1 MAKRLKELTERT
13 KIEIVPTPGQDK
25 GQNVSYKNPGQQ
37 AEKDFV
43 GKHVIQKT
51 DYPVT
56 QKSGSNDDIF
66 SGAKQ
71 NKKKRIAD
79 QDNEKESSMY
89 EASQED
95 IVKGMKK
102 NKSDFVK
109 RYGKDA
115 DSVMYATANKLA
127 DEDVDVEEEYELD
140 SYVFQLGDGH
150 EIELDEESMD
160 IIAELFDDLNEDQQE
175 QFIAL
180 FDENLQTN
188 TNLLDWIRSVA

>member
-37 AEKDFV
+37 AERDFV

-79 QDNEKESSMY
+79 QDNEKGSSMY

-188 TNLLDWIRSVA
+188 TNLLDWIRSVQ

>member
-71 NKKKRIAD
+71 NKRKRIAD

-127 DEDVDVEEEYELD
+127 DEDVDVEEEYEFD

-188 TNLLDWIRSVA
+188 TNLLDWIRSVQ

>member
-79 QDNEKESSMY
+79 QDNEKGSSMY

-188 TNLLDWIRSVA
+188 TNLLDWIRSVQ

>member
-37 AEKDFV
+37 AERDFV

-188 TNLLDWIRSVA
+188 TNLLDWIRSVQ

>member
-188 TNLLDWIRSVA
+188 TNLLDWIRSVQ

>member
-43 GKHVIQKT
+43 GKHVLQKT

-56 QKSGSNDDIF
+56 QKSGINDDIF

-188 TNLLDWIRSVA
+188 TNLVDWNRSGQ

>member
-150 EIELDEESMD
+150 VIELDEESMD
-160 IIAELFDDLNEDQQE
+160 IIAELFDDFNEDQQE

-188 TNLLDWIRSVA
+188 TNLLDWIRSVQ

>member
-79 QDNEKESSMY
+79 QDNEKGSSMY

-140 SYVFQLGDGH
+140 SDVFQLGDGH

-188 TNLLDWIRSVA
+188 TNLLDWIRSVQ

>member
-102 NKSDFVK
+102 YKSDFVK

-188 TNLLDWIRSVA
+188 TNLLDWIRSVQ

>member
-1 MAKRLKELTERT
+1 
-13 KIEIVPTPGQDK
+13 
-25 GQNVSYKNPGQQ
+25 
-37 AEKDFV
+37 
-43 GKHVIQKT
+43 
-51 DYPVT
+51 
-56 QKSGSNDDIF
+56 
-66 SGAKQ
+66 
-71 NKKKRIAD
+71 
-79 QDNEKESSMY
+79 MY

-160 IIAELFDDLNEDQQE
+160 IIAELFDDFNEDQQE

-188 TNLLDWIRSVA
+188 TNLLDWIRSVQ

>member
-79 QDNEKESSMY
+79 QDNEKGSSMY
-89 EASQED
+89 EASQEA
-95 IVKGMKK
+95 V
-102 NKSDFVK
+102 
-109 RYGKDA
+109 
-115 DSVMYATANKLA
+115 
-127 DEDVDVEEEYELD
+127 
-140 SYVFQLGDGH
+140 SYTHLT
-150 EIELDEESMD
+150 LP
-160 IIAELFDDLNEDQQE
+160 
-175 QFIAL
+175 
-180 FDENLQTN
+180 TN
-188 TNLLDWIRSVA
+188 A

>member
-25 GQNVSYKNPGQQ
+25 GQNVSYKNPGHQ
-37 AEKDFV
+37 AERDFV

-79 QDNEKESSMY
+79 QDNEKGSSMY

-188 TNLLDWIRSVA
+188 TNLLDWIRSVQ

>member
-43 GKHVIQKT
+43 GKHVIQKA

-188 TNLLDWIRSVA
+188 TNLLDWIRSVQ

>member
-79 QDNEKESSMY
+79 QDNEKGSSMY